1 MGLLCKV
8 ISLFCWTT
16 SDDSDSV
23 DSCEPAFRTRPVF
36 GVCLQR
42 LRNAGQMRQGV
53 PAVLMQMVEFLEQYG
68 LHQRELFCVSGSEA
82 EREALRQR
90 LDRGEIQFFSKDDV
104 HAVASLLILFL
115 KELPHGLIP
124 DEDAKRLLRVYAKTR
139 GKGLNLRRAK
149 KVLESYPP
157 DTFNILSLLFH
168 FLSRVAA
175 QSRVNHMTSERLAKV
190 FGPCIFHVRSVPD
203 SSMKQVELELCVYL
217 TQHLIDSVT
226 ILLPNMYPPKPKG
239 VLLCTGDGAAVS
251 GHTHHSGQRSA
262 VDEHLIQD

>member
-1 MGLLCKV
+1 MTVQLGNTY
-8 ISLFCWTT
+8 IMTT

-23 DSCEPAFRTRPVF
+23 DSSEPAFRTRPVF
-36 GVCLQR
+36 GVCLHR
-42 LRNAGQMRQGV
+42 VRNAGQMRQGV

-68 LHQRELFCVSGSEA
+68 LRQSELFSVSGSEA
-82 EREALRQR
+82 QRDALRQR
-90 LDRGEIQFFSKDDV
+90 LDCGEIQFFSRDDV

-124 DEDAKRLLRVYAKTR
+124 DKDAKRLLRVFAKTR
-139 GKGLNLRRAK
+139 GEGLNLRRAK

-175 QSRVNHMTSERLAKV
+175 QSHVNHMTSEQLAKV
-190 FGPCIFHVRSVPD
+190 FGPCIFHVPD
-203 SSMKQVELELCVYL
+203 SCMKLVELELCVYL

-226 ILLPNMYPPKPKG
+226 LLLPNMYPPKPRG
-239 VLLCTGDGAAVS
+239 VLLCTG
-251 GHTHHSGQRSA
+251 QRPT
-262 VDEHLIQD
+262 VDEH